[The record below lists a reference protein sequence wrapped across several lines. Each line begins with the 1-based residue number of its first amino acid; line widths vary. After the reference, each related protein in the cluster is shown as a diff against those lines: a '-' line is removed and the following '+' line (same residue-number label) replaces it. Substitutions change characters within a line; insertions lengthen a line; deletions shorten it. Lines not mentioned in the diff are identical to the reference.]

1 MVVLNV
7 TNVFRL
13 QVDHWSKTL
22 YFLTTMAG
30 GRHMGSYMPVR
41 IFNLFYC
48 VRRSMRCST
57 VLRALHQMKT
67 GRGWQTFLASR
78 STSPLSFQSAPL
90 AFRFEL
96 QNFPLFFFNT
106 TCDNTVRGIS
116 GWRSDLQLCR
126 GNIMWPGARL
136 GRLGI
141 PRQDHPEGLPQHQQ
155 VSRCLWNWILC
166 AWWLLYFLIF

>member
-96 QNFPLFFFNT
+96 QNFPLVFFQYYIHVITLWHFRVTVGLT
-106 TCDNTVRGIS
+106 TMPWQYHVTGSQTGPTWDS
-116 GWRSDLQLCR
+116 SPRS
-126 GNIMWPGARL
+126 
-136 GRLGI
+136 
-141 PRQDHPEGLPQHQQ
+141 
-155 VSRCLWNWILC
+155 SRRS
-166 AWWLLYFLIF
+166 ATTSTGK